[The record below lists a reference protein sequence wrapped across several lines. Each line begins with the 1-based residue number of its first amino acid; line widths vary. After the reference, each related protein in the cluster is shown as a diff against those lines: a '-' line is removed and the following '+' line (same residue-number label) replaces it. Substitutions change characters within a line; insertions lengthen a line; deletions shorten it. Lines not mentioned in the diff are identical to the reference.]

1 MTRSDR
7 LEALLSLLR
16 AGDSTTVGVIAETV
30 GVTPR
35 TVYRDL
41 ATLRD
46 RGLPV
51 IGTTGRA
58 GGVRLLG
65 DRGVTGIY
73 LSVGEVVSL
82 WLSAR
87 LAAAASQM
95 PWSGAARSALTKLL
109 GSLTKTRASELKR
122 VLARVIIGPPPSE
135 ATRGTLRETVPE
147 FLRVLE
153 EAFTTGCALRFD
165 YRDRIGNTSARRVE
179 PHGLLVQSPVWYILA
194 LDLDRHAPRTMRVDR
209 ISRPQLLRTHRFS
222 ADPAIVH
229 HQLRDLAGHWH
240 ALADGFV

>member
-1 MTRSDR
+1 MTRADR
-7 LEALLSLLR
+7 LEQLLTVLR
-16 AGDSTTVGVIAETV
+16 AREATTVGVIAEMLSV
-30 GVTPR
+30 NPR

-41 ATLRD
+41 ASLRD

-51 IGTTGRA
+51 VGITGRA
-58 GGVRLLG
+58 GGIRLLG

-109 GSLTKTRASELKR
+109 GSLTKARAAELRR

-135 ATRGTLRETVPE
+135 ATRRSMGETVPE

-165 YRDRIGNTSARRVE
+165 YRDRLGASSARRVE
-179 PHGLLVQSPVWYILA
+179 PHGLLVQSPVWYILS
-194 LDLDRHAPRTMRVDR
+194 LDLDKGSPRTMRVDR
-209 ISRPQLLRTHRFS
+209 ISRPQLLRSHRFT

-229 HQLRDLAGHWH
+229 HQLGDLAGRWH
-240 ALADGFV
+240 ALADGFL